1 MGLEGKKAARP
12 PGPRARIPLGH
23 LFVFRRDVIGFLARL
38 AKDYGDV
45 AAFRIGPM
53 HLCLVSRPDLVR
65 DILTTHHQAFVK
77 GRPLEMAKHLLGEGL
92 LTSEGELHKRQRRM
106 IQPMFHRER
115 IQAYGKVMTMHADRL
130 GRSWRHGETVDV
142 FQEMMRLALAIAGK
156 TMFDSDVE
164 ADATEVGEA
173 LTDAMRLFGRVA
185 VPFSE
190 LLLKLPLPSTLRFRR
205 AKARLDAIIYRLI
218 SRRRLSEEEHGD
230 LLSLLLAA
238 RDDEADGA
246 MMTDT
251 QVRDEA
257 LIFFLAAHDTTAL
270 TLTWTW
276 YLLSQYP
283 RVAAALHDE
292 LDTVLG
298 GRLPEVSDLAR
309 LRYANMVFAEALRLY
324 PPGYVLARRAL
335 TEYPIDQY
343 VVPKGTLIL
352 MSPYLMHRDP
362 RYYAAPE
369 LFDPLRWESGDRA
382 DRPKLAYFPFGGGP
396 RVCIGESFA
405 LMEGTLV
412 LSTLAQHWGMRLV
425 PGHPVEL
432 LPLLNL
438 RPKHGMRMIVERRTP

>member
-1 MGLEGKKAARP
+1 MKNAARP
-12 PGPRARIPLGH
+12 PGPKARIPLGH
-23 LFVFRRDVIGFLARL
+23 LFAFRRDVIGFLARL
-38 AKDYGDV
+38 AAEHGDV
-45 AAFRIGPM
+45 AGFRIGPM
-53 HLCLVSRPDLVR
+53 NLCLVSRPDLVR

-77 GRPLEMAKHLLGEGL
+77 GRPLEMAKHLLGDGL
-92 LTSEGELHKRQRRM
+92 LTSEGELHRRQRRM

-115 IQAYGKVMTMHADRL
+115 IQAYGEIMATYANRL
-130 GRSWRHGETVDV
+130 SRRWRHGETEDI

-164 ADATEVGEA
+164 ADAAEVGEA

-205 AKARLDAIIYRLI
+205 AKARLDTIIYRLI
-218 SRRRLSEEEHGD
+218 SRRRLSGLEQGD

-238 RDDEADGA
+238 RDDEGDGA

-276 YLLSQYP
+276 YLLSQHP
-283 RVAAALHDE
+283 AVEATLHRE
-292 LDTVLG
+292 LDTILG
-298 GRLPEVSDLAR
+298 DRLPEISDLSQ
-309 LRYANMVFAEALRLY
+309 LRYTNMVFAEALRLY
-324 PPGYVLARRAL
+324 PPGYVLARQAL
-335 TEYPIDQY
+335 TDYAIDQY

-362 RYYAAPE
+362 RYYTEPE
-369 LFDPLRWESGDRA
+369 RFDPLRWETNGRG

-412 LSTLAQHWGMRLV
+412 LSTLAQHWRMRLV
-425 PGHPVEL
+425 AGHPVEL

-438 RPKHGMRMIVERRTP
+438 RPKHGMRMILEQRKPWS